1 MKNFNFD
8 EVRNAAIETRCEK
21 ANVLNVVHAINSIYI
36 GGDGVIDNGYNL
48 GVPDNTPMID
58 VTDIKTCNDAVI
70 ALSDALDMDRSLL
83 ECSRIILIDVGGTNE
98 CRYLK
103 EDQIL
108 WAIYSIEEAK
118 IIDPTFWINIENL
131 SAPKITGNDKHFN
144 FSNRY
149 QTLESLKSSIGF
161 DNVDFVLEYCYYMNC
176 LFNAQAIKRQ
186 DVFVNA
192 LVDTKILIKAGE
204 YDVKSLD
211 KYLTNKMFMKKTSIR
226 VITPDDILEYI
237 STRNPER
244 TINIEE
250 KEYSFLEILKF
261 IDENEWTGSIDFYLQ
276 RFYNTDIRS
285 LIYDLEYMKKKRQ

>member
-8 EVRNAAIETRCEK
+8 EVKNVTIDVRCER
-21 ANVLNVVHAINSIYI
+21 ANVLNVMHAINTIYI
-36 GGDGVIDNGYNL
+36 GGDGVIDNDYNL

-70 ALSDALDMDRSLL
+70 ALSSVLNMDRELL
-83 ECSRIILIDVGGTNE
+83 ECGKIILIDVGGTDE

-108 WAIYSIEEAK
+108 WVIYSIEEAK

-131 SAPKITGNDKHFN
+131 AAPGITGNTKNYN
-144 FSNRY
+144 FGNRY
-149 QTLESLKSSIGF
+149 QTLETLKRSIG
-161 DNVDFVLEYCYYMNC
+161 DDTDFALEYCYYMNC

-186 DVFVNA
+186 SVLASALANA
-192 LVDTKILIKAGE
+192 KVLIKAGE

-211 KYLTNKMFMKKTSIR
+211 KYLTNKMFMKKTLIR

-244 TINIEE
+244 TINIKER
-250 KEYSFLEILKF
+250 EYSFLEILKF
-261 IDENEWTGSIDFYLQ
+261 IDENKWTGSIDFYLQ
-276 RFYNTDIRS
+276 RFYNTDIHS
-285 LIYDLEYMKKKRQ
+285 LICDLEYIEKKRQ